1 MATTRYENQSA
12 ERSFAILEC
21 VGQAENPIPLA
32 RVARQTG
39 LNRATT
45 YRLLAVL
52 TRMGWI
58 HKDDADGTYTLG
70 YKVFALGRRKSQ
82 LDTITHHAQPFIRRL
97 AWDLRETVHLA
108 ALEGPQVLYCDKVE
122 PPEGH
127 AVSTAVGMRL
137 DAHATGVGK
146 AVLAW
151 LDPGEVRELFG
162 QHPPHVHT
170 AKTISSIDGLIREL
184 ALIRKRGYATDE
196 GEMIPGLNC
205 VAAPIMNSIGRAGLA
220 VSVSGPASRFD
231 SECMAKLAIRLMATA
246 NEISEY
252 IIERGAAHDAE

>member
-21 VGQAENPIPLA
+21 VGSTENPIPLA
-32 RVARQTG
+32 AVARATG

-52 TRMGWI
+52 TRLGWI
-58 HKDDADGTYTLG
+58 HKDEADGTYTLG

-82 LDTITHHAQPFIRRL
+82 LETITHHAQPFIRRL
-97 AWDLRETVHLA
+97 AWDVCETVHLA
-108 ALEGPQVLYCDKVE
+108 ALEGPQVLYCDTVE

-127 AVSTAVGMRL
+127 PVSTAVGMRL

-151 LDPGEVRELFG
+151 LEPDEVRQLFA
-162 QHPPHVHT
+162 QHQPYVPT
-170 AKTISSIDGLIREL
+170 ARTISSVDGLLREL
-184 ALIRKRGYATDE
+184 PHIRKQGYATDE

-205 VAAPIMNSIGRAGLA
+205 VAAPIMNSIGRAVLA

-231 SECMAKLAIRLMATA
+231 ADRMSKLAARLTATA

-252 IIERGAAHDAE
+252 IIARGATLDAD

>member
-1 MATTRYENQSA
+1 MAPTRYENQSA

-21 VGQAENPIPLA
+21 VGAAENPVPLA
-32 RVARQTG
+32 HVARATG
-39 LNRATT
+39 LNRATA

-58 HKDDADGTYTLG
+58 HKDTADGTYTLG

-82 LDTITHHAQPFIRRL
+82 LGTITHHAQPFIRRL

-127 AVSTAVGMRL
+127 PVTTAIGMRL

-162 QHPPHVHT
+162 QHAPHVHT
-170 AKTISSIDGLIREL
+170 ARTISSIDALIREL
-184 ALIRKRGYATDE
+184 AVIRKQGYATDE

-205 VAAPIMNSIGRAGLA
+205 VAAPIMNSVGRAVLA

-231 SECMAKLAIRLMATA
+231 GKRMSRLAARLVATA

-252 IIERGAAHDAE
+252 IIERGATLDAE

>member
-1 MATTRYENQSA
+1 MAPTRYENQSA

-21 VGQAENPIPLA
+21 VGEAENPIPLA
-32 RVARQTG
+32 QVARETG
-39 LNRATT
+39 LNRGTV

-52 TRMGWI
+52 VRLGWI
-58 HKDDADGTYTLG
+58 HKDGAKSTYTLG
-70 YKVFALGRRKSQ
+70 HKVFTLGRRKSQ
-82 LDTITHHAQPFIRRL
+82 LETIAHHAQPFIRRL

-108 ALEGPQVLYCDKVE
+108 ALEGPQVFYCDKVE
-122 PPEGH
+122 PPEGYPL
-127 AVSTAVGMRL
+127 STAIGMRL

-162 QHPPHVHT
+162 QAPPHVHT
-170 AKTISSIDGLIREL
+170 AKTISSVDGLVREL
-184 ALIRKRGYATDE
+184 AIIRKQGYATDE

-205 VAAPIMNSIGRAGLA
+205 VAAPIMNSIGRAVLA

-231 SECMAKLAIRLMATA
+231 AKHMTRLAAQLCETA

-252 IIERGAAHDAE
+252 IIERGAALDAE